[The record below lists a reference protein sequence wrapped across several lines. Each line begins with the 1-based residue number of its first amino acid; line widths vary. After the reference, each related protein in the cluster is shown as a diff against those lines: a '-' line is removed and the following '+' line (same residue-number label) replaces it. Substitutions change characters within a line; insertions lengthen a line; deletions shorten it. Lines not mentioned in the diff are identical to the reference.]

1 MLFACV
7 PSAGYVC
14 VCVWQTLSPS
24 STLRPNHAIESTN
37 KSLPGLLSLKQN
49 CPPSFEGINS
59 CKTKKNGSPFCSS
72 PAWNCSW
79 HHEDKTACYCHLTI
93 AQNKTRPNV
102 IGRRS
107 LLRCRPN
114 QFKYTVRI
122 CQIQIGPLSTPWTGS
137 QCVWKARQ
145 VRQITCC
152 FWCSLQFS
160 FLVIFCFFLV
170 FVIQSCKVSL
180 QNLKNSRRTQEQ
192 TQVIALGMFL
202 CR

>member
-14 VCVWQTLSPS
+14 VCVTNLVTIKHIEAEPCDWKHKQVSTRLAVFETKLSS
-24 STLRPNHAIESTN
+24 IFWGN
-37 KSLPGLLSLKQN
+37 KFMQD
-49 CPPSFEGINS
+49 
-59 CKTKKNGSPFCSS
+59 KKNGSPFCSS